1 LLNYNNREDAQQP
14 AELKLNKEFNF
25 LMNNSHYPLPI
36 THYLLPDLLAIP
48 EKSVIMVSRLC
59 CGVGD
64 LPICFFDL

>member
-1 LLNYNNREDAQQP
+1 
-14 AELKLNKEFNF
+14 
-25 LMNNSHYPLPI
+25 MNNSHYPLPI